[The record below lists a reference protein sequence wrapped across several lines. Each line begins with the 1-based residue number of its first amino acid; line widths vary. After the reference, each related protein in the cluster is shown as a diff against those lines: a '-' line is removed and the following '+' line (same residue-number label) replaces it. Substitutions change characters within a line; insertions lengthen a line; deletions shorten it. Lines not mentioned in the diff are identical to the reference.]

1 VTGNTYG
8 PPSNGG
14 VTFNGRCA
22 GAPGNWNFIT
32 PVTISGTTTASAG
45 RNAAVVVDGDALA
58 LGGFAVVVT
67 GATRR
72 FACTAGSGARAGRSG
87 SVRSEA
93 ATDEV
98 AVVAAVVVVAS
109 AVVVVVPAVLVASA
123 VVVVA
128 ALLSV
133 GAGVVVAATSVVVAT
148 DVVTAVVVTTSGL
161 GTVSGGKGV
170 SSAPTRSGTASARLA
185 TASHA
190 PATTARRNLG
200 IAHTYHARPRTLDGA
215 VAVEMHRDWSTGAS
229 CARTRCIGVLR
240 RPGGDRW
247 IR

>member
-14 VTFNGRCA
+14 VTLNGRCA
-22 GAPGNWNFIT
+22 DAGKWNFTT

-45 RNAAVVVDGDALA
+45 RDAAVVVDGDALS

-98 AVVAAVVVVAS
+98 AVVAAAVVVASPVVVVASPVVVVVAAVVVAS
-109 AVVVVVPAVLVASA
+109 AVVVVAAV
-123 VVVVA
+123 
-128 ALLSV
+128 LSV
-133 GAGVVVAATSVVVAT
+133 GAGAVVAATSVVVAT
-148 DVVTAVVVTTSGL
+148 DVVTAVVATTSGL
-161 GTVSGGKGV
+161 GTVSGGTGA
-170 SSAPTRSGTASARLA
+170 SSAPTRSGTASAKLA

-200 IAHTYHARPRTLDGA
+200 IAHTYHARRRRHGNQAIRKRPEALSR
-215 VAVEMHRDWSTGAS
+215 
-229 CARTRCIGVLR
+229 AR
-240 RPGGDRW
+240 P
-247 IR
+247 